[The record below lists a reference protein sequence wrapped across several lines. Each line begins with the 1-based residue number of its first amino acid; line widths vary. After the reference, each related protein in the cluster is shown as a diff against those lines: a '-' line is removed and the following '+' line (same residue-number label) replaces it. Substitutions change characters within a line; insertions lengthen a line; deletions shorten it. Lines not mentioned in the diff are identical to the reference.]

1 MKKQPPHK
9 QILTTM
15 KGFTIT
21 KVNLVTKEEVLVF
34 DGATKKEGKQ
44 KIKELLKSGEIAI
57 NGFEYCKPNDKS
69 IEYRLN
75 F

>member
-1 MKKQPPHK
+1 MKK

-34 DGATKKEGKQ
+34 DGETKKEGKQ

>member
-1 MKKQPPHK
+1 
-9 QILTTM
+9 M

-21 KVNLVTKEEVLVF
+21 AVNLVTKEEVLVF
-34 DGATKKEGKQ
+34 DGETKREVKQ

-57 NGFEYCKPNDKS
+57 NGFEYCKTNDKS
-69 IEYRLN
+69 IEYRPY

>member
-1 MKKQPPHK
+1 
-9 QILTTM
+9 M

-21 KVNLVTKEEVLVF
+21 EVNLITKQEAIVFNGETKREV
-34 DGATKKEGKQ
+34 KQ

-57 NGFEYCKPNDKS
+57 NGFEYCKINDKS
-69 IEYRLN
+69 VEYRLN

>member
-1 MKKQPPHK
+1 
-9 QILTTM
+9 M

-21 KVNLVTKEEVLVF
+21 VVNLITKQEVLVF
-34 DGATKKEGKQ
+34 EGATKKEGKQ
-44 KIKELLKSGEIAI
+44 KNKELLKSGEIAI
-57 NGFEYCKPNDKS
+57 NGFEYCKTNDKS

>member
-1 MKKQPPHK
+1 MKNKHK